1 MGAMEYLWPVAAYL
15 TGSIP
20 MAIIIARLFGLP
32 DPRTTGSRN
41 PGTTN
46 ILRYGGKIAAAA
58 TLAGDVLKGVIVL
71 VAAQA
76 FVQDPRV
83 LALSGFAVFLGHLYP
98 VFFGF
103 RGGKGVATAL
113 GVWLV
118 LAPGVGLALLLTWL
132 VIAAAFRYSSL
143 AALVA
148 AGLAPLYVYWL
159 APIGAYLVLST
170 AMSVLLAWRHRNN
183 IRNLM
188 GGTEGRIGA
197 GGLLKKKRRA
207 PDGRGAPK

>member
-1 MGAMEYLWPVAAYL
+1 MDAMEYLWPVAAYL
-15 TGSIP
+15 AGSIP
-20 MAIIIARLFGLP
+20 MAIVVARLLRLP

-46 ILRYGGKIAAAA
+46 ILRYGGRVAAAA

-71 VAAQA
+71 IAAHA
-76 FVQDPRV
+76 FASEPGV
-83 LALSGFAVFLGHLYP
+83 LALTGFGVFLGHLYP

-118 LAPGVGLALLLTWL
+118 LVPSVGLALLLTWL
-132 VIAAAFRYSSL
+132 AVAGAFRYSSL
-143 AALVA
+143 AALIA

-159 APIGAYLVLST
+159 APIGAYLVLSV

-188 GGTEGRIGA
+188 AGTEGRIGA
-197 GGLLKKKRRA
+197 S
-207 PDGRGAPK
+207 